1 MNVYTQRCTQLQT
14 LLRAHGA
21 QALLVGASADLR
33 YLSGYAANTSERM
46 TCFVVPA
53 DGSPFMVLPTFET
66 PRLGASPWFTVLPW
80 NETDDA
86 VGIVATQLGR
96 DTEARH
102 TFLVGDR
109 TWAAFVLRFQS
120 AFSNSCWQSA
130 TPLLREL
137 RMLKSAA
144 EIAALR
150 TAGAQV
156 DAIFQEL
163 LSWRWQGRSEGEVS
177 EMIAAAMRQRGCEAV
192 DFVIVGSGPNGASPH
207 HSGSDRVIEHGDTVI
222 LDYGGPFAGGYFAD
236 ITRTVVVGEASAEVR
251 KVYDAVRAGQEAGV
265 QAVRP
270 GVPCQDV
277 DAAAR
282 SVITAAGYGPYFNHR
297 LGHGIGLDGHEEPYI
312 VTGNALALAPGM
324 TFSVEPG
331 VYLAGRFGVRIE
343 DIVACT
349 VNGVERLNT
358 CSRELVVVR

>member
-1 MNVYTQRCTQLQT
+1 M
-14 LLRAHGA
+14 
-21 QALLVGASADLR
+21 
-33 YLSGYAANTSERM
+33 
-46 TCFVVPA
+46 
-53 DGSPFMVLPTFET
+53 
-66 PRLGASPWFTVLPW
+66 
-80 NETDDA
+80 
-86 VGIVATQLGR
+86 I
-96 DTEARH
+96 
-102 TFLVGDR
+102 
-109 TWAAFVLRFQS
+109 
-120 AFSNSCWQSA
+120 
-130 TPLLREL
+130 
-137 RMLKSAA
+137 KSAA

-207 HSGSDRVIEHGDTVI
+207 HGGSDRVIEHGDTVI

-251 KVYDAVRAGQEAGV
+251 KVYDAVRAAQEAGV

-270 GVPCQDV
+270 GVPCQTV
-277 DAAAR
+277 DATAR
-282 SVITAAGYGPYFNHR
+282 AIITAAGYGPLFNHR

-312 VTGNALALAPGM
+312 VTGNALVLAPGM

-331 VYLAGRFGVRIE
+331 VYLPGRFGVRIE

-349 VNGVERLNT
+349 ADGVERLNT
-358 CSRELVVVR
+358 CSRELMLVR